1 MRGYFYSPA
10 KSWLGRIC
18 NRIKGHLGT
27 GPGGVQ
33 RNVFTEMREER
44 EQIKAR
50 GDAKRMREYE
60 GSPSYQAMLKRNG
73 GKAPG
78 TRRP

>member
-1 MRGYFYSPA
+1 MKGYFYSPA
-10 KSWLGRIC
+10 KSWLGKLC
-18 NRIKGHLGT
+18 NRIKGHLAT
-27 GPGGVQ
+27 GSNGVQ

-50 GDAKRMREYE
+50 GDTKRMSEYE